1 MNTTVELP
9 STDMETLAHAPRIA
23 SIDIFRGLTMILMIF
38 VNELAEIKGLS
49 WWNYHAPALINVM
62 TYVDMVFPVFLFI
75 LGMTIPIA
83 LEHRLLKNSSKPQLW
98 LHVVLRTVALIVVGL
113 ILANTEK
120 GDRALMG
127 MGTSLWAIL
136 ALTGAVLFWNVY
148 KDSKLYL
155 ILFRV
160 LRLSGLMLMIAMFA
174 MFRRATIHGNPAWL
188 DLPIL
193 RFSDF
198 SVTPIWQ

>member
-1 MNTTVELP
+1 M
-9 STDMETLAHAPRIA
+9 A
-23 SIDIFRGLTMILMIF
+23 SC
-38 VNELAEIKGLS
+38 
-49 WWNYHAPALINVM
+49 
-62 TYVDMVFPVFLFI
+62 
-75 LGMTIPIA
+75 LG
-83 LEHRLLKNSSKPQLW
+83 
-98 LHVVLRTVALIVVGL
+98 VLIVVGI
-113 ILANTEK
+113 ILANAEK
-120 GDRALMG
+120 GDRELMG
-127 MGTSLWAIL
+127 IGTSLWAIL

-148 KDSKLYL
+148 KDSKRYL

-160 LRLSGLMLMIAMFA
+160 LRLSGLMLMIARFA